1 MSDPFYIPESAMVIM
16 AHADDAEFACA
27 GTVARWTRAG
37 ARVAYTI
44 CTDGGAGI
52 NDAGITRAEACKI
65 RQREQCAAAE
75 ILGVEEVVFLDEPDG
90 LLVNTLALRKKI
102 VREIRRFRPE
112 VAIVLDPTPIFVG
125 ENYLNHPDHRA
136 AGTAALDAIY
146 PAAGK
151 AILYPEFEEEGIF
164 PHKVRKVYVAGWD
177 QKDLFVDISET
188 IDLKIKAIQAHE
200 SQTKKWDWD
209 VEERFRDRAA
219 ELGQVK
225 EMAYAEAFRVVTLM
239 DEETWEATKGRVTPT

>member
-1 MSDPFYIPESAMVIM
+1 MSDSFYIPESAMVIM

-37 ARVAYTI
+37 ARVTYTI

-52 NDAGITRAEACKI
+52 NDAGITRTEASKI
-65 RQREQCAAAE
+65 RKREQCAAAE
-75 ILGVEEVVFLDEPDG
+75 ILGVEQVVFLDEPDG

-151 AILYPEFEEEGIF
+151 AILYPNSKKRVSSPTRCAKSMSPG
-164 PHKVRKVYVAGWD
+164 G
-177 QKDLFVDISET
+177 
-188 IDLKIKAIQAHE
+188 
-200 SQTKKWDWD
+200 TKKISSSTSAK
-209 VEERFRDRAA
+209 RS
-219 ELGQVK
+219 
-225 EMAYAEAFRVVTLM
+225 T
-239 DEETWEATKGRVTPT
+239 